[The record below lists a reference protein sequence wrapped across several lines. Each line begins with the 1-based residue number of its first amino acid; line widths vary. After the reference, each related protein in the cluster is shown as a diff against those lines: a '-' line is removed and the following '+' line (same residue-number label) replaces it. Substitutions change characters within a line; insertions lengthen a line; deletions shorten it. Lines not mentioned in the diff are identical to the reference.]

1 MSKDLFAID
10 LSFRGTAIFRGCICP
25 LIEALLLFFVIFGC
39 SLIHAISSN
48 HHVQDFT
55 TTSLPTSLM
64 MLFGQV
70 RVIVR
75 LHHQK
80 VWLSTV
86 LICCSIYQLHRAYY
100 ASLSITVHLFC
111 CFEEGYCIMFV
122 VEKKDYL
129 YRPLWFLML
138 ESVAYIFQE
147 LQLFIFD
154 FTKIFL

>member
-1 MSKDLFAID
+1 MSIELSASDLF
-10 LSFRGTAIFRGCICP
+10 FRGIVIFRGCICP

-64 MLFGQV
+64 ILSGQV
-70 RVIVR
+70 CVIVR

-100 ASLSITVHLFC
+100 ASLSITARPFC
-111 CFEEGYCIMFV
+111 YFAEDCCTMFV
-122 VEKKDYL
+122 VEKRDCL
-129 YRPLWFLML
+129 CQPLWLLVPVFA
-138 ESVAYIFQE
+138 AYISQE